1 MVYGKAFVELKNV
14 SATSTSAQDITQDNE
29 DIIAYAHK
37 HEIPVSL
44 VGLSASGVGLGPVSM
59 EALSI
64 KSEAYHGVL
73 PAIGM
78 TASVKNKKLTF
89 TAIS

>member
-1 MVYGKAFVELKNV
+1 
-14 SATSTSAQDITQDNE
+14 
-29 DIIAYAHK
+29 
-37 HEIPVSL
+37 
-44 VGLSASGVGLGPVSM
+44 M

>member
-1 MVYGKAFVELKNV
+1 MVYGKAFVKLQNV

-29 DIIAYAHK
+29 DIIAYAQK
-37 HEIPVSL
+37 HDIPISL
-44 VGLSASGVGLGPVSM
+44 VGLSNSGRTLGPVNM